1 MTIRLKSLHV
11 SPPNMSNSFF
21 IFVQQGKDNKSLFLT
36 CKCLSQWNPI
46 NHGKCPAKKFQTCK
60 LIDVVTVSCKFSLEF
75 WVLWHN
81 NMPINSFVKDR
92 KFHGIKITWLS
103 FYWWNYVLF
112 YVFVGFFFFR
122 ITMVRHQRSES
133 GSVLLV
139 LATLQI
145 KLPLCRYH
153 SHKQLGF
160 IELDSRNNGK
170 LWYNFGMLMWIFSSM
185 FHCACMSDTLTQH
198 SWWISVLMI
207 GKWREWENALCI
219 NI

>member
-1 MTIRLKSLHV
+1 MLVLQTCPIV
-11 SPPNMSNSFF
+11 FF

-112 YVFVGFFFFR
+112 YVGFFFFQNNYGQTSA
-122 ITMVRHQRSES
+122 IWKWLCFVGFSHSADKVTVMSLSQSQ
-133 GSVLLV
+133 
-139 LATLQI
+139 ATRLHWTWFQ
-145 KLPLCRYH
+145 K
-153 SHKQLGF
+153 
-160 IELDSRNNGK
+160 
-170 LWYNFGMLMWIFSSM
+170 
-185 FHCACMSDTLTQH
+185 
-198 SWWISVLMI
+198 
-207 GKWREWENALCI
+207 
-219 NI
+219 